1 MFKKTISS
9 VLEIPPKTIPEHNLN
24 QTPAFY
30 KSMANDAFISKF
42 KNQEVNENFPFIV
55 EYIEGSVVLNSQ
67 GKNTDT
73 ITFIKQVHDL
83 PPIIEGMLFQ
93 PDLGVNVMPIQ
104 TTWTYN
110 PIDDFMPP
118 APQVLPLFSGIGLIT
133 KNNFTFNIQTSMTET
148 EDFGDYSL
156 YPTTIITN
164 VYPFAGQFVKYKLW
178 ILRLNI

>member
-1 MFKKTISS
+1 M
-9 VLEIPPKTIPEHNLN
+9 LEIPPETIPETNLN

-55 EYIEGSVVLNSQ
+55 EYVEGSVKLSDT
-67 GKNTDT
+67 GTNTDT

-93 PDLGVNVMPIQ
+93 PDMPSANVLPIQ
-104 TTWTYN
+104 TCWEYYWTQ
-110 PIDDFMPP
+110 FGVTSP
-118 APQVLPLFSGIGLIT
+118 AQKYPVASVIGNIT
-133 KNNFTFNIQTSMTET
+133 KNNFTFNIRTKRILTDVYADDDSLTSSTT
-148 EDFGDYSL
+148 T
-156 YPTTIITN
+156 YP
-164 VYPFAGQFVKYKLW
+164 YAGQFVKYKLW